1 MDEIGNSTNTSS
13 RIPMATLSMVY
24 EQDMPPMVRHESSVM
39 ALLQLYQGW
48 RTWGDDRT
56 TGPAI
61 LRRVRD
67 VAAGNPA
74 AIAQLKQVAM
84 GSNPQICDIARSCLQ
99 QLALNG
105 DTQAQD
111 AWRDVQDRRY

>member
-1 MDEIGNSTNTSS
+1 MDEIGNSTYTSS
-13 RIPMATLSMVY
+13 RIPMATLSMIH
-24 EQDMPPMVRHESSVM
+24 EQDMPRMVRHESSIM

-61 LRRVRD
+61 LRRMRD

-74 AIAQLKQVAM
+74 AIAQLKQAAT
-84 GSNPQICDIARSCLQ
+84 GSNPQIREIACLCLQ
-99 QLALNG
+99 QLAING
-105 DTQAQD
+105 DAQAQD
-111 AWRDVQDRRY
+111 AWQDVQDSRY